1 MLEGR
6 GCKRGD
12 ELASEIE
19 LVIGVVVDFRVGTSV
34 LALLDVV
41 VGAAV
46 IAALVGVVVGA
57 AVLALVVG
65 AAVLALVDAV
75 ISHTAVVIDPEEP

>member
-12 ELASEIE
+12 ELASEVE

-46 IAALVGVVVGA
+46 FALVGVEVGA
-57 AVLALVVG
+57 AVLALVV
-65 AAVLALVDAV
+65 
-75 ISHTAVVIDPEEP
+75 